1 MATIKEYL
9 KYYKSLTFSECKLN
23 INDVLLFTELSYID
37 WHNIVPE
44 DNNKITLKEAFNIY
58 QKTKNVYLSTF
69 MKGNI
74 ANLKDIYT
82 STRYKDIYLS
92 NYKEYVDNEKQFGAL
107 KVHFDNKVFISYK
120 GTNGTIIGWK
130 EDFTLGYHFPII
142 SQKYAINYLNEVITS
157 EDKEI
162 YIGGHSKGGNLAMTS
177 SMYCNNDIFK
187 RIKTIYNLDGPGFR
201 EKDLNDNFKKIL
213 PKLQIYIPEDSIIGM
228 LLYSTNNKKI
238 VKSNTSGI
246 MTHDINT
253 WLCFG
258 QFLENGKNY
267 LEIKNTISVDSKSK
281 IEYQLGILSRKICS
295 ITNDSFFLPSSPE
308 KKFYSNY
315 EFVSYLFHLLIED
328 ASKANIEL
336 SNDTYKTISDII
348 DENEKSLNNILNLCL
363 CHTDIWDGNIL
374 VEDSKIT
381 GIVDFSDLYFC
392 DELMTFY
399 FHTIDGKISNNF
411 LAGFQKIN
419 LNRDEKIRIEIY
431 RMYVILKMIV
441 DCGLKQYGKFS
452 WMYENLDNRI
462 KILKKLK

>member
-9 KYYKSLTFSECKLN
+9 KYYKSLTFNECKLN

-107 KVHFDNKVFISYK
+107 KIYFDNKVFISYK

-162 YIGGHSKGGNLAMTS
+162 YIGGHSKGGNLAMTA

-187 RIKTIYNLDGPGFR
+187 KIKTIYNLDCPGFR
-201 EKDLNDNFKKIL
+201 EKDLNNNFKKIL

-238 VKSNTSGI
+238 VKSNASGI
-246 MTHDINT
+246 LEHDINT

-258 QFLENGKNY
+258 EFLEK
-267 LEIKNTISVDSKSK
+267 
-281 IEYQLGILSRKICS
+281 
-295 ITNDSFFLPSSPE
+295 
-308 KKFYSNY
+308 
-315 EFVSYLFHLLIED
+315 
-328 ASKANIEL
+328 
-336 SNDTYKTISDII
+336 
-348 DENEKSLNNILNLCL
+348 
-363 CHTDIWDGNIL
+363 
-374 VEDSKIT
+374 
-381 GIVDFSDLYFC
+381 
-392 DELMTFY
+392 
-399 FHTIDGKISNNF
+399 GKIS
-411 LAGFQKIN
+411 
-419 LNRDEKIRIEIY
+419 
-431 RMYVILKMIV
+431 
-441 DCGLKQYGKFS
+441 KFS
-452 WMYENLDNRI
+452 LNIDKRI
-462 KILKKLK
+462 KTWNKRYSDSELEIMINSIFNVFESNNIKSFRELKKLKLNQILGMINEINDIDDETKKLYGDTIRDLIWINNKK

>member
-9 KYYKSLTFSECKLN
+9 KYYKSLTFNECKLN

-92 NYKEYVDNEKQFGAL
+92 NYKEYVDNEKQFGAV
-107 KVHFDNKVFISYK
+107 KIHFDNKVFISYK

-201 EKDLNDNFKKIL
+201 EKDLNNNFKKIL

-258 QFLENGKNY
+258 QFLEKGKQSK
-267 LEIKNTISVDSKSK
+267 LSIKI
-281 IEYQLGILSRKICS
+281 G
-295 ITNDSFFLPSSPE
+295 
-308 KKFYSNY
+308 
-315 EFVSYLFHLLIED
+315 
-328 ASKANIEL
+328 
-336 SNDTYKTISDII
+336 
-348 DENEKSLNNILNLCL
+348 
-363 CHTDIWDGNIL
+363 
-374 VEDSKIT
+374 
-381 GIVDFSDLYFC
+381 
-392 DELMTFY
+392 
-399 FHTIDGKISNNF
+399 
-411 LAGFQKIN
+411 
-419 LNRDEKIRIEIY
+419 
-431 RMYVILKMIV
+431 
-441 DCGLKQYGKFS
+441 
-452 WMYENLDNRI
+452 NRI
-462 KILKKLK
+462 KEWNKNYTDKELEVMITSIFNVFEKNNIKSFRELKKLKWNQIIGMINEVNDIDDETKKLYSETIKDLIWLNNKK

>member
-107 KVHFDNKVFISYK
+107 KIHFDNKVFISYK

-162 YIGGHSKGGNLAMTS
+162 YIGGHSKGVNLAMTS

-201 EKDLNDNFKKIL
+201 EKDLN
-213 PKLQIYIPEDSIIGM
+213 
-228 LLYSTNNKKI
+228 
-238 VKSNTSGI
+238 
-246 MTHDINT
+246 
-253 WLCFG
+253 
-258 QFLENGKNY
+258 
-267 LEIKNTISVDSKSK
+267 
-281 IEYQLGILSRKICS
+281 
-295 ITNDSFFLPSSPE
+295 
-308 KKFYSNY
+308 
-315 EFVSYLFHLLIED
+315 
-328 ASKANIEL
+328 
-336 SNDTYKTISDII
+336 
-348 DENEKSLNNILNLCL
+348 
-363 CHTDIWDGNIL
+363 
-374 VEDSKIT
+374 
-381 GIVDFSDLYFC
+381 
-392 DELMTFY
+392 
-399 FHTIDGKISNNF
+399 NNF
-411 LAGFQKIN
+411 
-419 LNRDEKIRIEIY
+419 
-431 RMYVILKMIV
+431 
-441 DCGLKQYGKFS
+441 
-452 WMYENLDNRI
+452 
-462 KILKKLK
+462 

>member
-9 KYYKSLTFSECKLN
+9 KYYKSLTFNECKLN

-107 KVHFDNKVFISYK
+107 KIYFDNKVFISYK

-162 YIGGHSKGGNLAMTS
+162 YIGGHSKGGNLAMTA

-187 RIKTIYNLDGPGFR
+187 KIKTIYNLDGPGFR
-201 EKDLNDNFKKIL
+201 EKDLNNNFKKIL

-238 VKSNTSGI
+238 VKSNASGI
-246 MTHDINT
+246 LEHDINT
-253 WLCFG
+253 WLCVG
-258 QFLENGKNY
+258 EFLEK
-267 LEIKNTISVDSKSK
+267 
-281 IEYQLGILSRKICS
+281 
-295 ITNDSFFLPSSPE
+295 
-308 KKFYSNY
+308 
-315 EFVSYLFHLLIED
+315 
-328 ASKANIEL
+328 
-336 SNDTYKTISDII
+336 
-348 DENEKSLNNILNLCL
+348 
-363 CHTDIWDGNIL
+363 
-374 VEDSKIT
+374 
-381 GIVDFSDLYFC
+381 
-392 DELMTFY
+392 
-399 FHTIDGKISNNF
+399 GKIS
-411 LAGFQKIN
+411 
-419 LNRDEKIRIEIY
+419 
-431 RMYVILKMIV
+431 
-441 DCGLKQYGKFS
+441 KFS
-452 WMYENLDNRI
+452 LNIDKRI
-462 KILKKLK
+462 KTWNKRYSDSELEIMINSIFNVFESNNIKSFRELKKLKLNQILGMINEINDIDDETKKLYGDTIRDLIWINNKK

>member
-9 KYYKSLTFSECKLN
+9 KYYKSLTFNECKLN

-107 KVHFDNKVFISYK
+107 KIHFDNKVFISYK

-142 SQKYAINYLNEVITS
+142 SQEYAINYLNKVITS

-177 SMYCNNDIFK
+177 VMYIKEDIFN

-201 EKDLNDNFKKIL
+201 DKEYTSSNFKKIL
-213 PKLQIYIPEDSIIGM
+213 PKLQVYVPEDTIVGM
-228 LLYSTNNKKI
+228 LLNTSNNKYI
-238 VKSNTSGI
+238 VKSTARGVLSHN
-246 MTHDINT
+246 MNT
-253 WLCFG
+253 WQCFG
-258 QFLENGKNY
+258 EFLEKGKQ
-267 LEIKNTISVDSKSK
+267 SK
-281 IEYQLGILSRKICS
+281 LS
-295 ITNDSFFLPSSPE
+295 IT
-308 KKFYSNY
+308 
-315 EFVSYLFHLLIED
+315 I
-328 ASKANIEL
+328 
-336 SNDTYKTISDII
+336 
-348 DENEKSLNNILNLCL
+348 
-363 CHTDIWDGNIL
+363 
-374 VEDSKIT
+374 
-381 GIVDFSDLYFC
+381 
-392 DELMTFY
+392 
-399 FHTIDGKISNNF
+399 
-411 LAGFQKIN
+411 
-419 LNRDEKIRIEIY
+419 
-431 RMYVILKMIV
+431 
-441 DCGLKQYGKFS
+441 
-452 WMYENLDNRI
+452 DNRI
-462 KILKKLK
+462 KSWFKNYNDKEMERMINAIFNILENNNIKEFKEIKNLKWSQIVKLISEVNDIDSATKKLYLDTIKDLIWVNTK